1 MTGERDEPDW
11 LAELARGGESVRRQA
26 LPIVRAARQFVDE
39 ARAAQANTGSPLPLA
54 QQVAL
59 AMDAGIRQVIAT
71 VQGEGMGRVVYGS
84 ANLTLG
90 LSVVASADVIR
101 ATEQAHVVILE
112 ESGKATDEL
121 SRQGRAVR
129 AGHLLALVLVWLL
142 AFFLPVIGH
151 LLPPK
156 VQSVLTDEYA
166 TLALALG
173 ITWRMLDQRNR

>member
-1 MTGERDEPDW
+1 
-11 LAELARGGESVRRQA
+11 
-26 LPIVRAARQFVDE
+26 
-39 ARAAQANTGSPLPLA
+39 
-54 QQVAL
+54 
-59 AMDAGIRQVIAT
+59 
-71 VQGEGMGRVVYGS
+71 VQGESKGRVVYGS

-101 ATEQAHVVILE
+101 STEQAHVVILE

-151 LLPPK
+151 LLPPE

-173 ITWRMLDQRNR
+173 ITMLDQRNR